1 MKNNFESILFEKHW
15 HLACHKNELKN
26 NNDYVRFNTQ
36 FGDVTIFNDYGELI
50 AFDNLCAH
58 RGASIFL
65 KNYGNNEFKC
75 PYHNWI
81 YKKGKI
87 FIPKK
92 TSYIL
97 KEEPQINR
105 YELSYC
111 GDFIFFSVKPKAT
124 LKNQLGDAFEVI
136 SEISKIISIRKDF
149 NRFVYQCYWPIAIEN
164 ALEPIHINSIHPD
177 TLGKLEFDDGED
189 VFYKKCSLYK
199 TKIKSKTINK
209 KLLKLKKYFSSDFY
223 EGYFSIYIFPFAM
236 ISTTFG
242 YSFSIQNY
250 YPGNNEESTFFTS
263 RFYTAKLIDDNY
275 KEMLESFFTSSFQLN
290 HKIFNEDNS
299 ICKKIPKNSWNTKSL
314 RYYSVM
320 EEKINHFR
328 SLCQSENIS

>member
-1 MKNNFESILFEKHW
+1 MQQLSNRSRHNDLWKVPPESTIFANFPKIMKNNFESILFEKYW

-105 YELSYC
+105 YEL
-111 GDFIFFSVKPKAT
+111 
-124 LKNQLGDAFEVI
+124 
-136 SEISKIISIRKDF
+136 
-149 NRFVYQCYWPIAIEN
+149 
-164 ALEPIHINSIHPD
+164 
-177 TLGKLEFDDGED
+177 
-189 VFYKKCSLYK
+189 
-199 TKIKSKTINK
+199 
-209 KLLKLKKYFSSDFY
+209 LL
-223 EGYFSIYIFPFAM
+223 
-236 ISTTFG
+236 
-242 YSFSIQNY
+242 
-250 YPGNNEESTFFTS
+250 
-263 RFYTAKLIDDNY
+263 
-275 KEMLESFFTSSFQLN
+275 
-290 HKIFNEDNS
+290 
-299 ICKKIPKNSWNTKSL
+299 W
-314 RYYSVM
+314 
-320 EEKINHFR
+320 
-328 SLCQSENIS
+328 